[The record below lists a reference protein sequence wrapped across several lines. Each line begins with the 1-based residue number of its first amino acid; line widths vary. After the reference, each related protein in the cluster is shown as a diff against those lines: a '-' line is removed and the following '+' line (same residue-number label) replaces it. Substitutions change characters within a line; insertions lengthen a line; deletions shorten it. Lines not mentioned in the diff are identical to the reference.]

1 VDVPNDLKARHAR
14 RIAPLATAIGVI
26 IAATIGLVLARINP
40 PAPAQPT
47 VPSIS
52 TTAPTT
58 H

>member
-26 IAATIGLVLARINP
+26 IAATIGLVLARIDLP
-40 PAPAQPT
+40 VPGQPT
-47 VPSIS
+47 VPSVG
-52 TTAPTT
+52 TTVPTT